1 MSLKAKLISTI
12 SAMCLVIALVS
23 VGVWAAS
30 TATVNLS
37 GTLTFSA
44 TDVYCDVSGTF
55 AGMKDTAPS
64 LATLKWDSKST
75 AANTPT
81 TGDVSTWAGNAL
93 NFKDDGTAITLT
105 ITIKNNS
112 TERGIKVKL
121 DDTAATTTGLS
132 RTVKYGATVATA
144 TNTYTD
150 ASAQTLVKSAST
162 SSKSTLVFVITFAL
176 TDANLDKTLTN
187 APYAYTLTL
196 NNAG

>member
-64 LATLKWDSKST
+64 LDTLKWDSKST

-81 TGDVSTWAGNAL
+81 SGNVSTWAGNAL
-93 NFKDDGTAITLT
+93 NFQDDGTAITLT

-112 TERGIKVKL
+112 SERAITVSL
-121 DDTAATTTGLS
+121 TDTATATTGLGKAI
-132 RTVKYGATVATA
+132 TYGGSAYTSGASQTIAKSGTA
-144 TNTYTD
+144 T
-150 ASAQTLVKSAST
+150 
-162 SSKSTLVFVITFAL
+162 FVITFSL
-176 TDANLDKTLTN
+176 SDANLDTTVTN